1 MLSLVSYHRPLEV
14 LVVDDVP
21 DIRLMLRTSL
31 QHFEG
36 IGRVIE
42 ASGGTE
48 ALTKAVQR
56 RPDAV
61 VLDYVMPEVDGIETA
76 KRIKASL
83 PTTKIIL
90 FSAFLSDEV
99 FEEAAEAGIDLCL
112 SKFTT
117 PDVVVDMI
125 KNLCAQ

>member
-1 MLSLVSYHRPLEV
+1 VIALISHHRPLEI

-21 DIRLMLRTSL
+21 DIRLMLRASL

-48 ALTKAVQR
+48 ALAKAVQL

-61 VLDYVMPEVDGIETA
+61 VLDYVMPGVDGIETA
-76 KRIKASL
+76 RRIKTSL

-117 PDVVVDMI
+117 PDVVVNMI
-125 KNLCAQ
+125 KNLCA